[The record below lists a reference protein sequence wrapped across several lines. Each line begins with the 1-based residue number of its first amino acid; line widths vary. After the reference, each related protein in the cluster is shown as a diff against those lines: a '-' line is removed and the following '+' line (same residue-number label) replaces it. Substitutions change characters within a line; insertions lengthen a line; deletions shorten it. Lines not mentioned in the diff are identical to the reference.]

1 MWEVIIDA
9 SQNER
14 LSSLDFTVYA
24 YLKEEIINT
33 EESKEVMYLKANCP
47 KLMSFYE
54 FMETLFGDKS
64 TTNMEEDLRKAE
76 HRQKFFAANKVRFI

>member
-9 SQNER
+9 GQNER

-24 YLKEEIINT
+24 YLKEELINT
-33 EESKEVMYLKANCP
+33 EESKEVKYLKSKCP

-54 FMETLFGDKS
+54 FMETIFGEKNS
-64 TTNMEEDLRKAE
+64 TNVDEDFRKAE
-76 HRQKFFAANKVRFI
+76 HRQKFL

>member
-1 MWEVIIDA
+1 
-9 SQNER
+9 
-14 LSSLDFTVYA
+14 
-24 YLKEEIINT
+24 
-33 EESKEVMYLKANCP
+33 
-47 KLMSFYE
+47 MSFYE